1 MVVLGAFVARRRD
14 GQQIRSPAQ
23 RRETCCRAKPLTLA
37 GLSTQSTCFFCVGSQ
52 ESERRRWT
60 EPYTRRCDLINS

>member
-23 RRETCCRAKPLTLA
+23 RRETCCREAHQRLLGFLRNPRA
-37 GLSTQSTCFFCVGSQ
+37 FFCVGSQ

-60 EPYTRRCDLINS
+60 EPTHDGAT